1 MLHTEKG
8 NFRVP
13 KLGPGS
19 EMNRYEQEVTRSRSV
34 VNDVNRTN
42 GFAANEYLRGKI
54 GYKSRHTSNKA
65 HFVKYE
71 PDRIQS
77 IKEKVAHYMK
87 ILDEQDDS
95 MILSNNDK
103 QLLKNI

>member
-1 MLHTEKG
+1 M
-8 NFRVP
+8 
-13 KLGPGS
+13 
-19 EMNRYEQEVTRSRSV
+19 
-34 VNDVNRTN
+34 VNDINRTS
-42 GFAANEYLRGKI
+42 GFASNDYLRGKI
-54 GYKSRHTSNKA
+54 GYKSRQQTSNNKS

-95 MILSNNDK
+95 LLLSNNDK
-103 QLLKNI
+103 QLLINI